1 MLMEAIYILY
11 AHICEPY
18 ACTISAL
25 INLNAPLQIN
35 LYLVQY
41 GCTEARSF
49 FSIVQLMPLKS
60 YPVLIIS
67 VVLLL
72 QPELKEEQVKLP
84 THQPYVYHRKPTPAA
99 WQSF

>member
-11 AHICEPY
+11 VLCEPD

-25 INLNAPLQIN
+25 INQNAPLHIN

-41 GCTEARSF
+41 GCAETRSF

-72 QPELKEEQVKLP
+72 QPELKEEQVKLLM
-84 THQPYVYHRKPTPAA
+84 HQPYVYHRKPNPAA
-99 WQSF
+99 WQSFR

>member
-18 ACTISAL
+18 ACTISAV
-25 INLNAPLQIN
+25 INQNAPLQIN

-41 GCTEARSF
+41 GCTETKSF

-72 QPELKEEQVKLP
+72 QPELKEEQVKLQ
-84 THQPYVYHRKPTPAA
+84 THQPYVHHRKPTPAA

>member
-1 MLMEAIYILY
+1 MLMKYVL
-11 AHICEPY
+11 ICEPY

-25 INLNAPLQIN
+25 INQNAPLHVN

-41 GCTEARSF
+41 GCTETRSL

-72 QPELKEEQVKLP
+72 QPELKEQVKLL
-84 THQPYVYHRKPTPAA
+84 THQPYVYHGKPTPAS